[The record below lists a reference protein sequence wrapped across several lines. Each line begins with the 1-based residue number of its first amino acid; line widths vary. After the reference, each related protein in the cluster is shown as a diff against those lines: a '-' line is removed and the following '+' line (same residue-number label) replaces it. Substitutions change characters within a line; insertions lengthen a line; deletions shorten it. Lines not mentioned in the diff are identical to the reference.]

1 MKRYIEYLACAWL
14 FALFTAAASL
24 VIYAFVLAI
33 CTSSEP
39 WFWTGSIVLVLVT
52 LWAMLE
58 VSR

>member
-1 MKRYIEYLACAWL
+1 MKKFRRFLACAWL
-14 FALFTAAASL
+14 FTLFTSAASL
-24 VIYAFVLAI
+24 VIYAFVIAI

-58 VSR
+58 VSQ